1 MTDLINLNNF
11 LNNAIGFEDFFDRFH
26 RLPTINAGFPHYN
39 IKKAGEDKY
48 ILEMAV
54 AGYKKSDIDV
64 QVQDG
69 VLSIE
74 GKSSEE
80 KEDFV
85 HRGIAKRAFKKQLQ
99 LSEYVECTGAKL
111 EDGMLKV
118 DLKYDP
124 PENSKIV
131 NLKICARYAYS
142 PTFYWTISKLLSLL
156 LVLERQY

>member
-11 LNNAIGFEDFFDRFH
+11 LNNAIGFESFFERFN

-54 AGYKKSDIDV
+54 AGYKKSDINV

-74 GKSSEE
+74 GMSSED

-85 HRGIAKRAFKKQLQ
+85 HKGIAKRAFQRQLQ
-99 LSEYVECTGAKL
+99 LSEYVECKGAKL

-118 DLKYDP
+118 ELNYNP
-124 PENSKIV
+124 PEDKKPKKIAI
-131 NLKICARYAYS
+131 K
-142 PTFYWTISKLLSLL
+142 
-156 LVLERQY
+156 

>member
-11 LNNAIGFEDFFDRFH
+11 LNNAIGFEDVFRRFH

-48 ILEMAV
+48 TLEMAL
-54 AGYKKSDIDV
+54 AGYKKSDINV
-64 QVQDG
+64 NVQDG

-74 GKSSEE
+74 GMSSED

-99 LSEYVECTGAKL
+99 LSEYVECSGAKL

-118 DLKYDP
+118 ELKYNP
-124 PENSKIV
+124 PEDKKPRKI
-131 NLKICARYAYS
+131 
-142 PTFYWTISKLLSLL
+142 TIK
-156 LVLERQY
+156 

>member
-11 LNNAIGFEDFFDRFH
+11 LNNAIGFENFFDRLH

-54 AGYKKSDIDV
+54 AGYKKADIDV
-64 QVQDG
+64 QVIDG

-124 PENSKIV
+124 PENKKPKKISV
-131 NLKICARYAYS
+131 K
-142 PTFYWTISKLLSLL
+142 
-156 LVLERQY
+156 

>member
-11 LNNAIGFEDFFDRFH
+11 LNNAIGFESLFERFN

-54 AGYKKSDIDV
+54 AGYKKSDINV
-64 QVQDG
+64 NVTDG

-74 GKSSEE
+74 GKSSDKE
-80 KEDFV
+80 EDFV
-85 HRGIAKRAFKKQLQ
+85 HKGIAKRAFQRQLQ
-99 LSEYVECTGAKL
+99 LSEYVECKGAKL

-118 DLKYDP
+118 ELNYNP
-124 PENSKIV
+124 PEDKKPKKITV
-131 NLKICARYAYS
+131 K
-142 PTFYWTISKLLSLL
+142 
-156 LVLERQY
+156 

>member
-11 LNNAIGFEDFFDRFH
+11 LNNAIGFENFFDRFH
-26 RLPTINAGFPHYN
+26 RLPNINAGFPHYN

-48 ILEMAV
+48 TLEMAV

-74 GKSSEE
+74 GKSSED

-99 LSEYVECTGAKL
+99 LSEYVECSGAKL

-118 DLKYDP
+118 ELKYDP
-124 PENSKIV
+124 PENKKPKKISV
-131 NLKICARYAYS
+131 K
-142 PTFYWTISKLLSLL
+142 
-156 LVLERQY
+156 

>member
-11 LNNAIGFEDFFDRFH
+11 LNNAIGFEDFFHRFH

-48 ILEMAV
+48 TLEMAV

-74 GKSSEE
+74 GKTSED

-85 HRGIAKRAFKKQLQ
+85 HKGIANVHLKNNFSYQSMLNAKELGLKM
-99 LSEYVECTGAKL
+99 EC
-111 EDGMLKV
+111 
-118 DLKYDP
+118 
-124 PENSKIV
+124 
-131 NLKICARYAYS
+131 
-142 PTFYWTISKLLSLL
+142 
-156 LVLERQY
+156 